1 MTHDQIRE
9 MVRRVNPI
17 PDPTML
23 EIVDVPDL
31 TTPLERRT
39 DMQIDDRPG
48 TEVPADR
55 NRRRGPLVG
64 IAAAAL
70 ILVAGLV
77 FFLTRD
83 NTPVAEPAPNA
94 TEISRALDEPPLA
107 PGPYFVDTDGDDAS
121 SLRGTFVI
129 EDSGWTAVPSG
140 AVKDRED
147 QEYVML
153 LVVEVDEVYT
163 PVCPMSGNG
172 PVAAGSTALDL
183 ANQFAA
189 SGFAVLEPLAP
200 VSAFGHEGHHL
211 VREVPEGCA
220 GDPPK
225 AWAWTGGGWDG
236 RYYQAVGQVVED
248 WFLDVGGT
256 PVMVEATWFPGSLEE
271 DVAELQAVLDSLVI
285 TP

>member
-1 MTHDQIRE
+1 MT
-9 MVRRVNPI
+9 
-17 PDPTML
+17 DPT
-23 EIVDVPDL
+23 
-31 TTPLERRT
+31 
-39 DMQIDDRPG
+39 
-48 TEVPADR
+48 EVEADR

-64 IAAAAL
+64 IAAAAAVIL
-70 ILVAGLV
+70 IAGLV
-77 FFLTRD
+77 FVLTRD

-94 TEISRALDEPPLA
+94 TEISRALDQPPLA
-107 PGPYFVDTDGDDAS
+107 PGPYFVDTDGDEAS

-129 EDSGWTAVPSG
+129 EGSGWTAVPSG
-140 AVKDRED
+140 AVKQGED

-189 SGFAVLEPLAP
+189 SGFTVLEPLAP
-200 VSAFGHEGHHL
+200 VSAFGHEGHHM
-211 VREVPEGCA
+211 VVEVPEGCA
-220 GDPPK
+220 APTYQ
-225 AWAWTGGGWDG
+225 AWTGGGWGG
-236 RYYQAVGQVVED
+236 RYYQNNGNVVEY
-248 WFLDVGGT
+248 WFLDVEGT
-256 PVMVEATWFPGSLEE
+256 PVMVEADSFPGTSPEE